1 MSEELGSSLRRWT
14 EARVALGRCG
24 GSLPHGALLDFRLDH
39 ARARDAVHRAFDPAA
54 LAVDLD
60 PLGLPLVLA
69 PSRAPDRASYL
80 QRPDLG
86 RRLSPEAEERL
97 AGYRRAEGFD
107 LVLVVSDGL
116 SAEAAHRQGPALLAT
131 LLPLLREWALAP
143 LVIAPFARVALQDE
157 IGGLLG
163 ARAALMLLGE
173 RPGLGSPDSLGA
185 YLVHSPKPG
194 NTDADRNCVS
204 NIRAAGLVPE
214 AAALRIRW
222 LLEESRRLGF
232 SGVDLKDSS
241 GSAPSPA
248 PHRLAGERGD
258 FT

>member
-1 MSEELGSSLRRWT
+1 MSEELGTSLRRWT
-14 EARVALGRCG
+14 DARVALGRCG
-24 GSLPHGALLDFRLDH
+24 GSLPHRALLDLRLAH
-39 ARARDAVHRAFDPAA
+39 ARARDAVHLAFDPAA
-54 LAVDLD
+54 LAVELE

-69 PSRAPDRASYL
+69 PSQAPDRASYL

-97 AGYRRAEGFD
+97 AGCRRPEGFD
-107 LVLVVSDGL
+107 LALIVSDGL
-116 SAEAAHRQGPALLAT
+116 SAGAAHTQTPTLLAA
-131 LLPLLREWALAP
+131 LFPLLREWSLAP

-157 IGGLLG
+157 IGELLG
-163 ARAALMLLGE
+163 AKAALILLGE

-204 NIRAAGLVPE
+204 NIRAVGLVPE
-214 AAALRIRW
+214 AAARRIRW

-241 GSAPSPA
+241 GGAPGA
-248 PHRLAGERGD
+248 DRLAGERGD

>member
-1 MSEELGSSLRRWT
+1 
-14 EARVALGRCG
+14 VALGRAG
-24 GSLPHGALLDFRLDH
+24 GSMPCRSLLDFRLSH
-39 ARARDAVHRAFDPAA
+39 ARARDAVHQHFDPAA
-54 LAVDLD
+54 LAVDLES
-60 PLGLPLVLA
+60 LGLPLVLA
-69 PSRAPDRASYL
+69 PSQAPDRTSYL

-86 RRLSPEAEERL
+86 RRLSPEAKDRL
-97 AGYRRAEGFD
+97 ASYRCPEGFD
-107 LVLVVSDGL
+107 LALILSDGL
-116 SAEAAHRQGPALLAT
+116 SAQAVHAQASTLLGA
-131 LLPLLREWALAP
+131 LLPLLKQWTLAP

-163 ARAALMLLGE
+163 ARTAVILLGE

-185 YLVHSPKPG
+185 YLVHAPKPG

-204 NIRAAGLVPE
+204 NIRPAGLPPA

-241 GSAPSPA
+241 GNAPA
-248 PHRLAGERGD
+248 PDRLSEERAN

>member
-24 GSLPHGALLDFRLDH
+24 GSLPYGTLLDFRLAH
-39 ARARDAVHRAFDPAA
+39 ARARDAVHQLFDPAA
-54 LAVDLD
+54 LAVDLE

-69 PSRAPDRASYL
+69 PTRAPDRTSYL

-107 LVLVVSDGL
+107 LVLIVSDGL
-116 SAEAAHRQGPALLAT
+116 SAEASLRQGPALLAT

-143 LVIAPFARVALQDE
+143 LVIAPFARSALQDE

-222 LLEESRRLGF
+222 LLEEARRLGF

-241 GSAPSPA
+241 SGAPGPD
-248 PHRLAGERGD
+248 RLAGERGD
-258 FT
+258 FP